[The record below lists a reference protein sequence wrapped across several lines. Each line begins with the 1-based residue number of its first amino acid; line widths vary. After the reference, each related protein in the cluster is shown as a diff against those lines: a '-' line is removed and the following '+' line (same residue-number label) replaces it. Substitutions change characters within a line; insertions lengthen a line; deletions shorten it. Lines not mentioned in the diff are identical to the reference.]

1 MGAGSMVP
9 IKGDDHMRDRSW
21 YEKLSLNQKDIY
33 YRMILA
39 FGLFFLSP
47 LVGFAYFSRKYDLFQ
62 DRYTLYF
69 LLGFFCFSLIGFFML
84 RRLFDQIHAVAR
96 DVTNK
101 VVTGFHV
108 DQLATGDNELQNIVQ
123 SVNAI
128 EHQFGRTLHQLELK
142 ASEMA
147 ILKELSE
154 LCYVTFD
161 PEEIL
166 YVTLERALSLTKSDI
181 GSVLVLEN
189 SEARDFVVK
198 ASIGTGQHIK
208 IGDRIDFETSIAK
221 YAVINKSPLVVE
233 DVEKDSRFGR
243 ANLAQYS
250 TKSFVC
256 MPIKTSKEIV
266 GVLTIS
272 RRDGARTYTHDD
284 VEALTPLLSNAAFS
298 YENLQLSKQNDKNV
312 QQLNVIEKIFR
323 IINSSFRD
331 AELLNA
337 IMAEIKAIVPFTL
350 ATVMTLSEN
359 RAGHLMVFEILS
371 SKPNRITRGNSFPL
385 QGTIF
390 EKVIRQDA
398 LVVVDDLE
406 ALKHPAERRLL
417 STEESGS
424 AVVAPLRM
432 EGAVKGVL
440 TMTGPGEGLFQDR
453 KELIGWMA
461 NTLAF
466 AIERNNLSAAV
477 YKRDRE
483 LGSIK
488 QIGSAL
494 ASSTFEMKQVL
505 KYTMDMIRVIMNV
518 EAGSLLFLKGEE
530 LKFAVAFNTKVK
542 SNMTHPIR
550 LGQGIAGYVAAKGK
564 AIIVNDTNRSPHF
577 FAGVDRTTG
586 FMTRSALCVPM
597 ISKGRVI
604 GVIEVLNKINGD
616 FTAGDEDL
624 LQSIASSVSIA
635 IENARLY
642 RETVSMAEHERSMRR
657 MFQKFVPKEV
667 LDRILYGAETEKM
680 VIEELRTLTLLNLD
694 IRGFSHLSKD
704 IGPQKTVSLLNRF
717 FTLMGDIVFKH
728 KGIVDK
734 YLGDGFL
741 AIFGAPVASTR
752 DADNALTAALEM
764 RRALNLANPAFRKAF
779 GTTIKIGTSILTGE
793 VVVGNIGFE
802 KKMDYTVIGDAVNAV
817 FRLQDLTRF
826 YPDGIL
832 IGETTRRACQSTFNL
847 MPIDEMLGD
856 LKLYAVL
863 DETEDHTSRGKLLE
877 LAQPAR
883 S

>member
-1 MGAGSMVP
+1 MNDSTWTG
-9 IKGDDHMRDRSW
+9 
-21 YEKLSLNQKDIY
+21 KLSFDQKDIY

-39 FGLFFLSP
+39 FALFFFAP
-47 LVGFAYFSRKYDLFQ
+47 LAGFGYLAYAYDLLHKP
-62 DRYTLYF
+62 YTLYI
-69 LLGFFCFSLIGFFML
+69 LLGFLLCALAGFMIL
-84 RRLFDQIHAVAR
+84 RRLFDQIHAVSRA
-96 DVTNK
+96 VTRK
-101 VVTGFHV
+101 ALADFHV
-108 DQLATGDNELQNIVQ
+108 DRLDTGKNELRNIVQ
-123 SVNAI
+123 SVDAI
-128 EHQFGRTLHQLELK
+128 QTQFERTMHQLEMK
-142 ASEMA
+142 SSEIA
-147 ILKELSE
+147 VLKELSD

-189 SEARDFVVK
+189 ADARYFTVK

-221 YAVINKSPLVVE
+221 YAVINKSPLVVA

-256 MPIKTSKEIV
+256 MPIKTSKTIV

-272 RRDGARTYTHDD
+272 RRDGARTYSHDD

-298 YENLQLSKQNDKNV
+298 YENLQLIQQNA
-312 QQLNVIEKIFR
+312 QAERQLKTVAKVFHL
-323 IINSSFRD
+323 INSSFRD
-331 AELLNA
+331 SELLHA
-337 IMAEIKAIVPFTL
+337 IMAEIRAVIPFQQAAVL
-350 ATVMTLSEN
+350 TLSEN
-359 RAGHLMVFEILS
+359 RDGYLRVFEILS
-371 SKPNRITRGNSFPL
+371 AASSRIARGSSFPL
-385 QGTIF
+385 AGTIF
-390 EKVIRQDA
+390 ERVLRQEII
-398 LVVVDDLE
+398 VVVDDLHQ
-406 ALKHPAERRLL
+406 LKHPAERRLL
-417 STEESGS
+417 
-424 AVVAPLRM
+424 AVPGARTALVAPLRM
-432 EGAVKGVL
+432 EGEVQGVF
-440 TMTGPGEGLFQDR
+440 TMTGTEEAFFQNR
-453 KELIGWMA
+453 KALIGWLTS
-461 NTLAF
+461 TLAYG
-466 AIERNNLSAAV
+466 IERNNLSAAV

-577 FAGVDRTTG
+577 FAGVDRSTG
-586 FMTRSALCVPM
+586 FVTRSALCVPM

-642 RETVSMAEHERSMRR
+642 RETVSMADHERSMRR

-667 LDRILYGAETEKM
+667 LERILHGSESEKA
-680 VIEELRTLTLLNLD
+680 VFEELRTLTLLNLD
-694 IRGFSHLSKD
+694 IRGFSELSKD
-704 IGPQKTVSLLNRF
+704 IGPQKTVLLLNRF
-717 FTLMGDIVFKH
+717 FSIMGDIVFKH
-728 KGIVDK
+728 HGIVDK

-764 RRALNLANPAFRKAF
+764 RRALGLANPVFRKAF

-826 YPDGIL
+826 YPNGIL
-832 IGETTRRACQSTFNL
+832 LGETTRRACRSSFNL
-847 MPIDEMLGD
+847 MRIEETLGD
-856 LKLYAVL
+856 LTLYTLL
-863 DETEDHTSRGKLLE
+863 DENADQVSRGKLVE
-877 LAQPAR
+877 LAKPAR

>member
-1 MGAGSMVP
+1 MP
-9 IKGDDHMRDRSW
+9 DLRW
-21 YEKLSLNQKDIY
+21 YQKFSLKHKDIY

-39 FGLFFLSP
+39 FGLLFLSP
-47 LVGFAYFSRKYDLFQ
+47 LAGFAYLVHKYDLFR
-62 DRYTLYF
+62 DPYTIYF
-69 LLGFFCFSLIGFFML
+69 LLGLLCFSLIGFFML
-84 RRLFDQIHAVAR
+84 RRLFDQVHAVSQE
-96 DVTNK
+96 VTQR

-108 DQLATGDNELQNIVQ
+108 DQLATGANQLQNIIQ

-128 EHQFGRTLHQLELK
+128 ERQFDRTLHQLEMK

-147 ILKELSE
+147 ILKELSD

-189 SEARDFVVK
+189 ANARYFTVK
-198 ASIGTGQHIK
+198 ASIGTGQHIQ
-208 IGDRIDFETSIAK
+208 IGDRIEFETSIAK
-221 YAVINKSPLVVE
+221 YAVVNKSPLVVE
-233 DVEKDSRFGR
+233 DVERDSRFGR

-256 MPIKTSKEIV
+256 MPIKTRKDIV

-298 YENLQLSKQNDKNV
+298 YENLQLVEQNKQHA
-312 QQLNVIEKIFR
+312 QQLNVIEKIFQ

-331 AELLNA
+331 TELLTA
-337 IMAEIKAIVPFTL
+337 ILAEVKSIIPFSL

-359 RAGHLMVFEILS
+359 RAGHLVIYDIVS
-371 SKPNRITRGNSFPL
+371 AGPCRINRGNSFPFQDTL
-385 QGTIF
+385 F
-390 EKVIRQDA
+390 DRVIRQDT
-398 LVVVDDLE
+398 LMVVEDL
-406 ALKHPAERRLL
+406 ASLKHPAERRLL
-417 STEESGS
+417 GPKGSGCGL
-424 AVVAPLRM
+424 VAPLRM
-432 EGAVKGVL
+432 EGAVKGLL
-440 TMTGPGEGLFQDR
+440 TMTGPGKDLFR
-453 KELIGWMA
+453 NRRELMGWMA

-466 AIERNNLSAAV
+466 AMERSNLSAAV

-494 ASSTFEMKQVL
+494 ASSTFDMKQVL

-577 FAGVDRTTG
+577 FAGVDRSTG
-586 FMTRSALCVPM
+586 FLTRSALCVPM
-597 ISKGRVI
+597 ISKGRVV

-616 FTAGDEDL
+616 FTASDEDL

-642 RETVSMAEHERSMRR
+642 RETVSMADHERSMRR

-667 LDRILYGAETEKM
+667 LDRILHGSETGKT
-680 VIEELRTLTLLNLD
+680 VFEELRTLTLLNLD
-694 IRGFSHLSKD
+694 IRGFSLLSKD

-717 FTLMGDIVFKH
+717 FTIMGDIVFKH
-728 KGIVDK
+728 NGIVDK

-741 AIFGAPVASTR
+741 AIFGAPVASTQ

-764 RRALNLANPAFRKAF
+764 RRALETANPAFRKAF
-779 GTTIKIGTSILTGE
+779 GTAIKIGTSILTGE

-826 YPDGIL
+826 YPNGIL
-832 IGETTRRACQSTFNL
+832 LGETTRRACQTSFNL

-856 LKLYAVL
+856 LKLYALL
-863 DETEDHTSRGKLLE
+863 DEAQDETPRGKLVE
-877 LAQPAR
+877 LAHPR
-883 S
+883 RP

>member
-1 MGAGSMVP
+1 MGV
-9 IKGDDHMRDRSW
+9 RSW
-21 YEKLSLNQKDIY
+21 FQKLSLGQKDLY

-47 LVGFAYFSRKYDLFQ
+47 LVGFLYFAYTYDLLQ
-62 DRYTLYF
+62 NPYTLYF
-69 LLGFFCFSLIGFFML
+69 LLSFFVLSLAGFFML
-84 RRLFDQIHAVAR
+84 RRLFDQIHNVSRDVAR
-96 DVTNK
+96 K

-108 DQLATGDNELQNIVQ
+108 DQLTTGKNELQNIVQ

-128 EHQFGRTLHQLELK
+128 ENQFGRTLHQLEMK

-181 GSVLVLEN
+181 GSVLVLEKAD
-189 SEARDFVVK
+189 ARYFTVK
-198 ASIGTGQHIK
+198 ASIGTGRHIK

-243 ANLAQYS
+243 ANLAQYG
-250 TKSFVC
+250 TKSFIC

-266 GVLTIS
+266 GVVTIS

-298 YENLQLSKQNDKNV
+298 YENLQLIQQNEENGR
-312 QQLNVIEKIFR
+312 QLKTIEKVFR

-331 AELLNA
+331 AELLHA
-337 IMAEIKAIVPFTL
+337 IMAEIKAIIPFTM

-359 RAGHLMVFEILS
+359 RAGHLTIYEVLS
-371 SKPNRITRGNSFPL
+371 SGPNRIARGSSFPL
-385 QGTIF
+385 QGTVF
-390 EKVIRQDA
+390 ERVIRQDA
-398 LVVVDDLE
+398 LVFVDDFRQLQ
-406 ALKHPAERRLL
+406 HPAERRLMGP
-417 STEESGS
+417 EGS
-424 AVVAPLRM
+424 RAGVAAPLRM
-432 EGAVKGVL
+432 EGEVKGVL
-440 TMTGPGEGLFQDR
+440 AMAGPDDALFRER

-461 NTLAF
+461 NTLAL
-466 AIERNNLSAAV
+466 AIERSNLSAAV
-477 YKRDRE
+477 FKRDRE

-518 EAGSLLFLKGEE
+518 EAGSLLFLKGDE

-577 FAGVDRTTG
+577 FSGVDRSTG
-586 FMTRSALCVPM
+586 FSTRSALCVPM

-642 RETVSMAEHERSMRR
+642 RETVSMADHERSMRR

-667 LDRILYGAETEKM
+667 LDRILHGSETEKT

-694 IRGFSHLSKD
+694 IRGFSLLSKN

-728 KGIVDK
+728 HGIVDK

-764 RRALNLANPAFRKAF
+764 RRALKRANQIFRKEF
-779 GTTIKIGTSILTGE
+779 GTAINIGTSILTGE

-832 IGETTRRACQSTFNL
+832 LGETTRRACRSTFNL
-847 MPIDEMLGD
+847 MRIDEMLGD
-856 LKLYAVL
+856 LKLYALL
-863 DETEDHTSRGKLLE
+863 DETNEETARGKLVE
-877 LAQPAR
+877 LAQPGR

>member
-1 MGAGSMVP
+1 MS
-9 IKGDDHMRDRSW
+9 DLRW
-21 YEKLSLNQKDIY
+21 YQKLSLKHKDIY

-47 LVGFAYFSRKYDLFQ
+47 LAGFAYLLQKYDLFRDQ
-62 DRYTLYF
+62 YTLYF
-69 LLGFFCFSLIGFFML
+69 LLGFLCFSLLGFFML
-84 RRLFDQIHAVAR
+84 RRLVDQVHAVSQ
-96 DVTNK
+96 DVAKK

-108 DQLATGDNELQNIVQ
+108 DQLATGANQLQNIVQ

-128 EHQFGRTLHQLELK
+128 ENQFDRTLHQLEMK

-147 ILKELSE
+147 ILKELSD

-189 SEARDFVVK
+189 ANARYFTVK
-198 ASIGTGQHIK
+198 ASIGTGQHIQ

-221 YAVINKSPLVVE
+221 YAVVNKSPLVVE

-256 MPIKTSKEIV
+256 MPIKTSKDIV

-298 YENLQLSKQNDKNV
+298 YENLQLVEQNKQNA
-312 QQLNVIEKIFR
+312 QQLTVIEKVFQ

-331 AELLNA
+331 TELLTA
-337 IMAEIKAIVPFTL
+337 ILAEVKSIIPFTL

-359 RAGHLMVFEILS
+359 RAGHLVIYDIVSER
-371 SKPNRITRGNSFPL
+371 PCRINRGNSFPF
-385 QGTIF
+385 QGTLF
-390 EKVIRQDA
+390 ERVIRQDA
-398 LVVVDDLE
+398 LLVVDEL
-406 ALKHPAERRLL
+406 ASLKHPAERRLL
-417 STEESGS
+417 APKGSGCGL
-424 AVVAPLRM
+424 VAPLRM
-432 EGAVKGVL
+432 EGTVKGLL
-440 TMTGPGEGLFQDR
+440 TMTGPGVDLFR
-453 KELIGWMA
+453 NRRELIGWMA

-466 AIERNNLSAAV
+466 AMERSSLSAAV

-494 ASSTFEMKQVL
+494 ASSTFDMKQVL

-542 SNMTHPIR
+542 SSMTHPIR

-564 AIIVNDTNRSPHF
+564 AIIVNDTNHSPHF
-577 FAGVDRTTG
+577 FAGVDRSTG
-586 FMTRSALCVPM
+586 FLTRSALCVPM

-642 RETVSMAEHERSMRR
+642 RETVSMADHERGMRR

-667 LDRILYGAETEKM
+667 LDRILHGSETGKT
-680 VIEELRTLTLLNLD
+680 VFEELRTLTLLNLD
-694 IRGFSHLSKD
+694 IRGFSLLSKD
-704 IGPQKTVSLLNRF
+704 IGPQKTVYLLNRF
-717 FTLMGDIVFKH
+717 FTIMGDIVFKH
-728 KGIVDK
+728 NGIVDK

-764 RRALNLANPAFRKAF
+764 RRALDAANPAFRKAF
-779 GTTIKIGTSILTGE
+779 GTAIKIGTSILTGE

-826 YPDGIL
+826 YPNGIL
-832 IGETTRRACQSTFNL
+832 LGETTRRACQTSFNL

-856 LKLYAVL
+856 LKLYALL
-863 DETEDHTSRGKLLE
+863 DEAEDKTSRGKLVE
-877 LAQPAR
+877 LAQPGR

>member
-1 MGAGSMVP
+1 MP
-9 IKGDDHMRDRSW
+9 DLRW
-21 YEKLSLNQKDIY
+21 YQKFSLKHKDIY

-39 FGLFFLSP
+39 FGLLFLSP
-47 LVGFAYFSRKYDLFQ
+47 LAGFAYLVHKYDLFR
-62 DRYTLYF
+62 DPYTIYF
-69 LLGFFCFSLIGFFML
+69 LLGLLCFSLIGFFML
-84 RRLFDQIHAVAR
+84 RRLFDQVHAVSQE
-96 DVTNK
+96 VTQR

-108 DQLATGDNELQNIVQ
+108 DQLATGANQLQNIIQ

-128 EHQFGRTLHQLELK
+128 EHQFDRTLHQLEMK

-147 ILKELSE
+147 ILKELSD

-189 SEARDFVVK
+189 ANARYFTVK
-198 ASIGTGQHIK
+198 ASIGTGQHIQ
-208 IGDRIDFETSIAK
+208 IGDRIEFETSIAK
-221 YAVINKSPLVVE
+221 YAVVNKSPLVVE
-233 DVEKDSRFGR
+233 DVERDSRFGR

-256 MPIKTSKEIV
+256 MPIKTRKDIV

-298 YENLQLSKQNDKNV
+298 YENLQLVEQNKQHA
-312 QQLNVIEKIFR
+312 QQLNVIEKIFQ

-331 AELLNA
+331 TELLTA
-337 IMAEIKAIVPFTL
+337 ILAEVKSIIPFSL

-359 RAGHLMVFEILS
+359 RAGHLVIYDIVS
-371 SKPNRITRGNSFPL
+371 AGPCRINRGNSFPFQDTL
-385 QGTIF
+385 F
-390 EKVIRQDA
+390 DRVIRQDT
-398 LVVVDDLE
+398 LMVVEDL
-406 ALKHPAERRLL
+406 ASLKHPAERRLL
-417 STEESGS
+417 GPKGSGCGL
-424 AVVAPLRM
+424 VAPLRM
-432 EGAVKGVL
+432 EGAVKGLL
-440 TMTGPGEGLFQDR
+440 TMTGPGKDLFR
-453 KELIGWMA
+453 NRRELMGWMA

-466 AIERNNLSAAV
+466 AMERSNLSAAV

-494 ASSTFEMKQVL
+494 ASSTFDMKQVL

-577 FAGVDRTTG
+577 FAGVDRSTG
-586 FMTRSALCVPM
+586 FLTRSALCVPM
-597 ISKGRVI
+597 ISKGRVV

-616 FTAGDEDL
+616 FTASDEDL

-642 RETVSMAEHERSMRR
+642 RETVSMADHERSMRR

-667 LDRILYGAETEKM
+667 LDRILHGSETGKT
-680 VIEELRTLTLLNLD
+680 VFEELRTLTLLNLD
-694 IRGFSHLSKD
+694 IRGFSLLSKD

-717 FTLMGDIVFKH
+717 FTIMGDIVFKH
-728 KGIVDK
+728 NGIVDK

-741 AIFGAPVASTR
+741 AIFGAPVASTQ

-764 RRALNLANPAFRKAF
+764 RRALETANPAFRKAF
-779 GTTIKIGTSILTGE
+779 GTAIKIGTSILTGE

-826 YPDGIL
+826 YPNGIL
-832 IGETTRRACQSTFNL
+832 LGETTRRACQTSFNL

-856 LKLYAVL
+856 LKLYALL
-863 DETEDHTSRGKLLE
+863 DEAQDETPRGKLVE
-877 LAQPAR
+877 LAHPR
-883 S
+883 RP

>member
-1 MGAGSMVP
+1 MP
-9 IKGDDHMRDRSW
+9 DLRW
-21 YEKLSLNQKDIY
+21 YQKLSLKHKDIY

-47 LVGFAYFSRKYDLFQ
+47 LAGFAYLVQKYDLFRDQ
-62 DRYTLYF
+62 YTLYF
-69 LLGFFCFSLIGFFML
+69 LLGFLCFSLIGFFLL
-84 RRLFDQIHAVAR
+84 RRLFDQVHAVSQDVAR
-96 DVTNK
+96 K

-108 DQLATGDNELQNIVQ
+108 DQLATGANQLQNIVQ

-128 EHQFGRTLHQLELK
+128 EHQFDRTLHQLELK

-147 ILKELSE
+147 ILKELSD

-189 SEARDFVVK
+189 ANSRYFTVK
-198 ASIGTGQHIK
+198 ASIGTGQHIQ

-221 YAVINKSPLVVE
+221 YAVVNKSPLVVE

-272 RRDGARTYTHDD
+272 RRDGARTYTYDD

-298 YENLQLSKQNDKNV
+298 YENLQLVEQNKQNA
-312 QQLNVIEKIFR
+312 QQLNAIEKIFQ

-331 AELLNA
+331 TELLTA
-337 IMAEIKAIVPFTL
+337 ILAEVKSIIPFSL

-359 RAGHLMVFEILS
+359 RAGHLVIYDIVS
-371 SKPNRITRGNSFPL
+371 AGPCRINRGNSFPC
-385 QGTIF
+385 QGTLF
-390 EKVIRQDA
+390 ERVIRQDT
-398 LVVVDDLE
+398 LMVLDDL
-406 ALKHPAERRLL
+406 ASLKHPAERRLL
-417 STEESGS
+417 GPKGSGS
-424 AVVAPLRM
+424 GLVAPLRM
-432 EGAVKGVL
+432 EGAVKGLL
-440 TMTGPGEGLFQDR
+440 TMTGPGKDLFR
-453 KELIGWMA
+453 NRRELISWMA

-466 AIERNNLSAAV
+466 AMERSNLSAAV

-494 ASSTFEMKQVL
+494 ASSTFDMKQVL

-577 FAGVDRTTG
+577 FAGVDRSTG
-586 FMTRSALCVPM
+586 FLTRSALCVPM

-616 FTAGDEDL
+616 FTASDEDL

-642 RETVSMAEHERSMRR
+642 RETVSMADHERSMRR

-667 LDRILYGAETEKM
+667 LDRILHGSETGKT
-680 VIEELRTLTLLNLD
+680 VFEELRTLTLLNLD
-694 IRGFSHLSKD
+694 IRGFSLLSKD

-717 FTLMGDIVFKH
+717 FTIMGDIVFKH
-728 KGIVDK
+728 NGIVDK

-764 RRALNLANPAFRKAF
+764 RRALETANPAFRKAF
-779 GTTIKIGTSILTGE
+779 GTAIKIGTSILTGE

-826 YPDGIL
+826 YPNGIL
-832 IGETTRRACQSTFNL
+832 LGETTRRACQSSFNL
-847 MPIDEMLGD
+847 MPIDEVLGD
-856 LKLYAVL
+856 LKLYALL
-863 DETEDHTSRGKLLE
+863 DEAEDKTPRGKLVE
-877 LAQPAR
+877 LAQPGR

>member
-1 MGAGSMVP
+1 MSNL
-9 IKGDDHMRDRSW
+9 KWFQR
-21 YEKLSLNQKDIY
+21 LSLNQKDIY

-39 FGLFFLSP
+39 FGLFFISP
-47 LVGFAYFSRKYDLFQ
+47 LAGFAYFLHKYDLFQ
-62 DRYTLYF
+62 DHYTLYF
-69 LLGFFCFSLIGFFML
+69 LLGFFCLSLIGFFIL
-84 RRLFDQIHAVAR
+84 RRLFDQIHAVSR
-96 DVTNK
+96 DVAQK

-108 DQLATGDNELQNIVQ
+108 DQLTTGANELHNIVQ

-128 EHQFGRTLHQLELK
+128 ENQFARTLHQLEMK

-147 ILKELSE
+147 ILKELSD

-189 SEARDFVVK
+189 SNDRYFTVK
-198 ASIGTGQHIK
+198 ASIGTGQHIQ
-208 IGDRIDFETSIAK
+208 IGDRIDFESSIAK

-298 YENLQLSKQNDKNV
+298 YENLQLMEQNRKNV
-312 QQLNVIEKIFR
+312 QQLKVIEKVFH

-331 AELLNA
+331 SELLNA
-337 IMAEIKAIVPFTL
+337 IMAEIQTIIPFTL
-350 ATVMTLSEN
+350 ATVLTLSEN
-359 RAGHLMVFEILS
+359 RAGHLVVFDIVS
-371 SKPNRITRGNSFPL
+371 SDPNRITRGASFPFR
-385 QGTIF
+385 GTIF
-390 EKVIRQDA
+390 ERVIRQDA
-398 LVVVDDLE
+398 LEMVGNFQQ
-406 ALKHPAERRLL
+406 LKHTVERRFL
-417 STEESGS
+417 SPKGSGS
-424 AVVAPLRM
+424 SVIAPLRM
-432 EGAVKGVL
+432 EGEVRGLL
-440 TMTGPGEGLFQDR
+440 TMAGPGHDLFQDR
-453 KELIGWMA
+453 RELMGWMA

-466 AIERNNLSAAV
+466 AMERNNLSAAV

-494 ASSTFEMKQVL
+494 ASSTFDMKQVL

-564 AIIVNDTNRSPHF
+564 AIIVNDTTRSPHF
-577 FAGVDRTTG
+577 FAGVDRSTG
-586 FMTRSALCVPM
+586 FITRSALCVPM

-642 RETVSMAEHERSMRR
+642 RETVSMADHERSMRR

-667 LDRILYGAETEKM
+667 LDRILHGSETEKT
-680 VIEELRTLTLLNLD
+680 VFEELRTLTLLNLD

-717 FTLMGDIVFKH
+717 FSIMGDIVFKH

-764 RRALNLANPAFRKAF
+764 RRALNAANPAFRKAF

-832 IGETTRRACQSTFNL
+832 LGETTRRACQSSFNL

-856 LKLYAVL
+856 LKLYALL
-863 DETEDHTSRGKLLE
+863 DEAEDQTPRGKLVE

-883 S
+883 P

>member
-1 MGAGSMVP
+1 MSDL
-9 IKGDDHMRDRSW
+9 KW
-21 YEKLSLNQKDIY
+21 YQKLSLNQKDVY
-33 YRMILA
+33 YRMLLA
-39 FGLFFLSP
+39 FGLFFLAP
-47 LVGFAYFSRKYDLFQ
+47 LVGFAYFAHRFDLLQ
-62 DRYTLYF
+62 DQYTLYF
-69 LLGFFCFSLIGFFML
+69 LLGFFLFSLAGFFIL
-84 RRLFDQIHAVAR
+84 RRLFDQIHSVSR
-96 DVTNK
+96 DVSRK
-101 VVTGFHV
+101 VITGFHI
-108 DQLATGDNELQNIVQ
+108 DQLATGANELQNIVQ

-128 EHQFGRTLHQLELK
+128 ENQFGRTLHQLEMK

-161 PEEIL
+161 PDEIL

-181 GSVLVLEN
+181 GSVLVIEKAD
-189 SEARDFVVK
+189 ARYFTVK
-198 ASIGTGQHIK
+198 ASIGTGQRIQ

-266 GVLTIS
+266 GVVTIS
-272 RRDGARTYTHDD
+272 RRDGMRTYTHDD

-298 YENLQLSKQNDKNV
+298 YENLQLTRQNEKNV
-312 QQLNVIEKIFR
+312 LQLKVIEKIFR

-331 AELLNA
+331 SELLHA
-337 IMAEIKAIVPFTL
+337 ILAEVKAIIPFAL

-359 RAGHLMVFEILS
+359 RAGHLAVFEILS
-371 SKPNRITRGNSFPL
+371 SGPNRIARGSSFPME
-385 QGTIF
+385 GTVF
-390 EKVIRQDA
+390 ERVIRQDA
-398 LVVVDDLE
+398 LMVVDDLRP
-406 ALKHPAERRLL
+406 LKHPAERRIL
-417 STEESGS
+417 SPQGS
-424 AVVAPLRM
+424 RSAIVAPLRM

-440 TMTGPGEGLFQDR
+440 TMTAPADDIFEDR
-453 KELIGWMA
+453 KALIGWMA

-518 EAGSLLFLKGEE
+518 EAGSLLFLKGDE

-564 AIIVNDTNRSPHF
+564 AIIVSDTNRSPHF
-577 FAGVDRTTG
+577 FAGVDRSTG
-586 FMTRSALCVPM
+586 FTTRSALCVPM

-616 FTAGDEDL
+616 FTEGDEDL

-642 RETVSMAEHERSMRR
+642 RETVSMAEHERSIRR

-667 LDRILYGAETEKM
+667 LDRILHGAESGKT

-694 IRGFSHLSKD
+694 IRGFSLLSKD

-717 FTLMGDIVFKH
+717 FSIMGDIVFKH
-728 KGIVDK
+728 HGIVDK

-764 RRALNLANPAFRKAF
+764 RRALQVANQTFRKEM

-832 IGETTRRACQSTFNL
+832 LGETTRRACRSSFNL
-847 MPIDEMLGD
+847 LLIDEMLGE
-856 LKLYAVL
+856 LKLYALL
-863 DETEDHTSRGKLLE
+863 DETDDQTSRGKLVE
-877 LAQPAR
+877 LTQPVRPEPSSAGH
-883 S
+883 

>member
-1 MGAGSMVP
+1 
-9 IKGDDHMRDRSW
+9 MRDLRW
-21 YEKLSLNQKDIY
+21 YQKLSLKHKDIY

-47 LVGFAYFSRKYDLFQ
+47 LAGFAYLVHQYDLFQ
-62 DRYTLYF
+62 DQYTLYF
-69 LLGFFCFSLIGFFML
+69 LLGFLCFSLIGFFML
-84 RRLFDQIHAVAR
+84 RRLFDQVHAVSQ
-96 DVTNK
+96 DVAKK

-108 DQLATGDNELQNIVQ
+108 DQLATGANQLQNIVQ

-128 EHQFGRTLHQLELK
+128 ENQFDRTLHQLELK

-147 ILKELSE
+147 ILKELSD

-161 PEEIL
+161 PDEIL

-189 SEARDFVVK
+189 SNARYFTVK
-198 ASIGTGQHIK
+198 ASIGTGQHIQ

-221 YAVINKSPLVVE
+221 YAVVNKSPLVVE

-298 YENLQLSKQNDKNV
+298 YENLQLVEQNKQNS
-312 QQLNVIEKIFR
+312 QQLNVIEKIFQ

-331 AELLNA
+331 TELLTA
-337 IMAEIKAIVPFTL
+337 ILAEVKSIIPFSL

-359 RAGHLMVFEILS
+359 RPGHLVVYDIVSAGPCRL
-371 SKPNRITRGNSFPL
+371 NRGNSFPFK
-385 QGTIF
+385 GTLF
-390 EKVIRQDA
+390 ERVIRQDA
-398 LVVVDDLE
+398 LVVVDDL
-406 ALKHPAERRLL
+406 ASLKHPAERRLL
-417 STEESGS
+417 GPKGSGS
-424 AVVAPLRM
+424 GLVAPLRM
-432 EGAVKGVL
+432 EGAVKGLL
-440 TMTGPGEGLFQDR
+440 TMTGPGKELFQNR
-453 KELIGWMA
+453 RELIGWMA

-466 AIERNNLSAAV
+466 AMERSNLSAAV

-494 ASSTFEMKQVL
+494 ASSTFDMKQVL

-577 FAGVDRTTG
+577 FAGVDRSTG
-586 FMTRSALCVPM
+586 FLTRSALCVPM

-642 RETVSMAEHERSMRR
+642 RETVSMADHERSMRR

-667 LDRILYGAETEKM
+667 LDRILHGSETGKT
-680 VIEELRTLTLLNLD
+680 VFEELRTLTLLNLD
-694 IRGFSHLSKD
+694 IRGFSLLSKD

-717 FTLMGDIVFKH
+717 FTIMGDIVFEH

-764 RRALNLANPAFRKAF
+764 RRALDAANPAFRKSF
-779 GTTIKIGTSILTGE
+779 GTAIKIGTSILTGE

-826 YPDGIL
+826 YPNGIL
-832 IGETTRRACQSTFNL
+832 LGETTRRACQTSFNL

-856 LKLYAVL
+856 LKLYALL
-863 DETEDHTSRGKLLE
+863 DEAEDQTPRGKLVE
-877 LAQPAR
+877 LAQPGR

>member
-1 MGAGSMVP
+1 
-9 IKGDDHMRDRSW
+9 
-21 YEKLSLNQKDIY
+21 
-33 YRMILA
+33 MILA
-39 FGLFFLSP
+39 FGLFFLIP
-47 LVGFAYFSRKYDLFQ
+47 LAGFAYFAYKYNFLHDQ
-62 DRYTLYF
+62 YALYF
-69 LLGFFCFSLIGFFML
+69 LLGFFFFSLAGFIIL
-84 RRLFDQIHAVAR
+84 RRLFDQIHSVSR
-96 DVTNK
+96 DVTRK

-108 DQLATGDNELQNIVQ
+108 DQLSTGANELQNIVQ

-128 EHQFGRTLHQLELK
+128 ESQFGRTLHQLEMK
-142 ASEMA
+142 ASEIA

-181 GSVLVLEN
+181 GSVLVLEK
-189 SEARDFVVK
+189 SDARYFTVK

-208 IGDRIDFETSIAK
+208 LGDRIDFETSIAK

-233 DVEKDSRFGR
+233 DVERDSRFGR

-256 MPIKTSKEIV
+256 MPIKTSKDIV

-298 YENLQLSKQNDKNV
+298 YENLQLLKQNEKNKL
-312 QQLNVIEKIFR
+312 QLRTIEKIFR

-331 AELLNA
+331 SELLHA
-337 IMAEIKAIVPFTL
+337 IMAEIKAVIPFTL
-350 ATVMTLSEN
+350 TTVMILSEH
-359 RAGHLMVFEILS
+359 REGHLVVFEILS
-371 SKPNRITRGNSFPL
+371 SGPSRIVRGSSFPL

-390 EKVIRQDA
+390 ERVIRQDA
-398 LVVVDDLE
+398 LVVLDDVQQ
-406 ALKHPAERRLL
+406 LKHSAERRVM
-417 STEESGS
+417 SPEGSHSG
-424 AVVAPLRM
+424 VIAPLRM
-432 EGAVKGVL
+432 EGTVKGVL
-440 TMTGPGEGLFQDR
+440 TLCGPADDLFRDR

-466 AIERNNLSAAV
+466 AIERNNLTAAV

-564 AIIVNDTNRSPHF
+564 GIIVNDTNRSPHF
-577 FAGVDRTTG
+577 FAGVDQTTG
-586 FMTRSALCVPM
+586 FSTRSALCVPM

-642 RETVSMAEHERSMRR
+642 RETVSMADHERSMRR
-657 MFQKFVPKEV
+657 MFQKFVPKQV
-667 LDRILYGAETEKM
+667 LDRIIHGSETEKT

-694 IRGFSHLSKD
+694 IRGFSLMSKD

-717 FTLMGDIVFKH
+717 FSIMGDIVFKH
-728 KGIVDK
+728 NGIVDK

-752 DADNALTAALEM
+752 DADNALIAALEM
-764 RRALNLANPAFRKAF
+764 RRALHAANKTFQKEI
-779 GTTIKIGTSILTGE
+779 GTGIKIGTSILTGE

-832 IGETTRRACQSTFNL
+832 LGETTRRACRSSFNL
-847 MPIDEMLGD
+847 VPIDETLGE
-856 LKLYAVL
+856 LKLYALL
-863 DETEDHTSRGKLLE
+863 DGTDDRTSRGKLLE
-877 LAQPAR
+877 LAQSGRP
-883 S
+883 